1 MRNKLR
7 IMNLL
12 LVNVISFFSL
22 DKHHSYLTLER
33 TEILEGTKMF
43 RGDVYLWKSVAR
55 YEQSRTDNVFE
66 ADDTGGFVSAVDD
79 SSQPSNAALY
89 IQNES

>member
-1 MRNKLR
+1 MNYYGVYRCKHVGNSNARSCPTGRCSMRNKLR

-33 TEILEGTKMF
+33 TEILESTKMF
-43 RGDVYLWKSVAR
+43 RGDVYL
-55 YEQSRTDNVFE
+55 
-66 ADDTGGFVSAVDD
+66 
-79 SSQPSNAALY
+79 
-89 IQNES
+89 